1 MVKKIVIILTLA
13 ALPILLMST
22 SVFSYYGMPET
33 YSGRDVYG
41 LGMGGTGIGNLL
53 RPNTSL
59 KNASLACQSHYT
71 MFSTGVNFGSIN
83 TKDTNSPT
91 SFNGDFSY
99 LPFFNI
105 SVPIY
110 KNRIGLN
117 YQSVANGKFTSE
129 SDNDSAES
137 SFSEIRKAD
146 NSIYQVDLFY
156 AYKFEKINLGLA
168 ANYLFGHKVDYVKVE
183 FDDANMINPK
193 YEIEQSFKNP
203 GFTVSF
209 SKLINPNFSIG
220 GAICTPIKLE
230 GKQNYKTVTIN
241 EQVSSDTFEMPLRTS
256 FGMAYKFDNHLAIA
270 ADIDYD
276 MWSQSDAYNNANDT
290 YRIALGG
297 EYQGDKSSNKKFKKI
312 SQRIGGAY
320 QTMPLNSIQNN
331 SHELSETSLT
341 YGLSVPVK
349 SSEAR
354 IDFAVKY
361 FNRSSNQTD
370 YKENGIMFSIGTN
383 GFDIFKK
390 PLNRK
395 DHREIPKPDDIGLYK

>member
-83 TKDTNSPT
+83 TKDTNSHT

-129 SDNDSAES
+129 SDNDDFFKE
-137 SFSEIRKAD
+137 KAK
-146 NSIYQVDLFY
+146 NYIAAQQLIYTD
-156 AYKFEKINLGLA
+156 
-168 ANYLFGHKVDYVKVE
+168 
-183 FDDANMINPK
+183 
-193 YEIEQSFKNP
+193 
-203 GFTVSF
+203 
-209 SKLINPNFSIG
+209 
-220 GAICTPIKLE
+220 
-230 GKQNYKTVTIN
+230 TIN
-241 EQVSSDTFEMPLRTS
+241 R
-256 FGMAYKFDNHLAIA
+256 
-270 ADIDYD
+270 
-276 MWSQSDAYNNANDT
+276 
-290 YRIALGG
+290 
-297 EYQGDKSSNKKFKKI
+297 
-312 SQRIGGAY
+312 
-320 QTMPLNSIQNN
+320 
-331 SHELSETSLT
+331 
-341 YGLSVPVK
+341 
-349 SSEAR
+349 
-354 IDFAVKY
+354 
-361 FNRSSNQTD
+361 
-370 YKENGIMFSIGTN
+370 KENFNKGVDACI
-383 GFDIFKK
+383 DC
-390 PLNRK
+390 
-395 DHREIPKPDDIGLYK
+395 

>member
-1 MVKKIVIILTLA
+1 
-13 ALPILLMST
+13 LMKLYLIT
-22 SVFSYYGMPET
+22 
-33 YSGRDVYG
+33 
-41 LGMGGTGIGNLL
+41 
-53 RPNTSL
+53 
-59 KNASLACQSHYT
+59 
-71 MFSTGVNFGSIN
+71 IN
-83 TKDTNSPT
+83 
-91 SFNGDFSY
+91 
-99 LPFFNI
+99 
-105 SVPIY
+105 
-110 KNRIGLN
+110 
-117 YQSVANGKFTSE
+117 
-129 SDNDSAES
+129 
-137 SFSEIRKAD
+137 
-146 NSIYQVDLFY
+146 
-156 AYKFEKINLGLA
+156 
-168 ANYLFGHKVDYVKVE
+168 
-183 FDDANMINPK
+183 DDDDNMINPK